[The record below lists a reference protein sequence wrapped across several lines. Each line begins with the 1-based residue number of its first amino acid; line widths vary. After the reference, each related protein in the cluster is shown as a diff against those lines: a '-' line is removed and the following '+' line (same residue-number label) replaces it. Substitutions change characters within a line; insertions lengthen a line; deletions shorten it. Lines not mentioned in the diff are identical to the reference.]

1 MVLYNLIDSHIK
13 CATLNKQPEVVS
25 YLRLIKAEFMKYDTS
40 KEAVSKP
47 MDDVIE
53 LNILKK
59 MVKQRRESAEMYIAG
74 NRPELA
80 EKETAEANFIE
91 QFIPKPPT
99 EEEVTKY
106 VDDLIASN
114 VIEPIKKNMG
124 LFIKTV
130 KERFPA
136 VDGKMASGI
145 VAKKL
150 N

>member
-53 LNILKK
+53 LNLLKK

-80 EKETAEANFIE
+80 ERKL
-91 QFIPKPPT
+91 QK
-99 EEEVTKY
+99 
-106 VDDLIASN
+106 LILLN
-114 VIEPIKKNMG
+114 N
-124 LFIKTV
+124 LYLNLLL
-130 KERFPA
+130 R
-136 VDGKMASGI
+136 
-145 VAKKL
+145 KKL
-150 N
+150 QSMLMI